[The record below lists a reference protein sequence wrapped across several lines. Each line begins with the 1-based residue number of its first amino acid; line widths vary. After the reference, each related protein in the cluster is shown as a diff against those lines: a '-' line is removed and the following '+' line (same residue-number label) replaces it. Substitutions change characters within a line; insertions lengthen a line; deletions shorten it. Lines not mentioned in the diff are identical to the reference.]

1 MSDTE
6 HSAKPEPAGRPDV
19 WTGTGRGPRR
29 KWSAEQK
36 ARIIAE
42 SYADD
47 ETVQAVAFRHGL
59 APQQLGTWRRDA
71 RRRAEGK
78 PPEEKAASARMTVTV
93 RACEDTSD
101 QRQPAAEPATP
112 PIEVAVWRQDGTCA
126 IRLVLV
132 AKQRGP
138 GPFRWPT
145 ISDGVMRLTPA
156 QLSALLESLDW
167 TGVRTVGARASQ
179 AQR

>member
-1 MSDTE
+1 MSDRE
-6 HSAKPEPAGRPDV
+6 HSAKLERAPRWDV
-19 WTGTGRGPRR
+19 WTGPRRRRPRR
-29 KWSAEQK
+29 KWSGELK
-36 ARIIAE
+36 ARIVAE
-42 SYADD
+42 SYAG
-47 ETVQAVAFRHGL
+47 ETVDVVARRHGL
-59 APQQLGTWRRDA
+59 TPQQLGTWRRDA

-101 QRQPAAEPATP
+101 QRQPVVEPATP